1 MAEFAYRTLPETWR
15 RYRQTGVTELT
26 KPARSRGS
34 VSFGKPKVRPV
45 VSSSYL
51 EAAVRQDLDTFAS
64 GVSLSALRRQV
75 TQAYLGYVATLTSAQ
90 CPAELRTLLS
100 TLDTLPSPV
109 LHAYLLALKSGRTQP
124 QVPFCVLFDAA
135 CERYGLTL
143 DPDVSRCLRA

>member
-1 MAEFAYRTLPETWR
+1 MAEFAYRTLPETWC

-26 KPARSRGS
+26 KPARLGGS
-34 VSFGKPKVRPV
+34 VCFGNPIVRPV
-45 VSSSYL
+45 VSSAHL

-75 TQAYLGYVATLTSAQ
+75 MQAYLGYVATLTSAQ
-90 CPAELRTLLS
+90 YPAELRTLLS
-100 TLDTLPSPV
+100 ILTALPSPV
-109 LHAYLLALKSGRTQP
+109 LHAYLLALESGRAQP

-143 DPDVSRCLRA
+143 NPDLSRCLRA